1 MNKVYLVVSVIT
13 MVVTCYL
20 ATSQNET
27 KLPKK
32 IENLPIGIEV
42 RHNLEQVYATFN
54 EDYPTRGG
62 IFKWEYQT
70 SVKATITDLKI
81 IEFGGFIL
89 EGGKWIEKNIE
100 LRPFNNQEFQ
110 DWYKCPS
117 GVLKKGQ
124 IYTDT
129 NNWGTSNKIEDI
141 ETKTLWYFI
150 GTNSEGEKF
159 VGFSGIKMIGE
170 LKNK

>member
-62 IFKWEYQT
+62 
-70 SVKATITDLKI
+70 
-81 IEFGGFIL
+81 
-89 EGGKWIEKNIE
+89 
-100 LRPFNNQEFQ
+100 
-110 DWYKCPS
+110 
-117 GVLKKGQ
+117 VLKKGQ